1 MLEFFHIKFAIFSTN
16 HLYIDR
22 FLSEIALLEES
33 FNLYNV
39 QGYSIANKSETD
51 FQKPKRTI
59 LNTFATLGPEET
71 YRMAEGVVI

>member
-16 HLYIDR
+16 HLYID
-22 FLSEIALLEES
+22 
-33 FNLYNV
+33 FNFYNV